1 MPARTQTPQTPDET
15 LVHASVGHVFG
26 QAAASVANH
35 RKNFVALHK
44 IHMELATCKE
54 VVNKKGNKVKLIGE
68 GIFEKVFLQMFL
80 KVVSLKKGEP
90 SADRV
95 LKFVGGYIKFI
106 NEKAAESQSPHDNN
120 DDGNGNTTA
129 SRFTARLL
137 KLLLK
142 GFLSKDKN
150 VRCRV
155 LNSVAEMI
163 SHLGEIEEDIYTD
176 LRDALIQRATDKETN
191 VRYQAVVCLAK
202 LCNPDE
208 LTDDE
213 NEDMMVSF
221 LLERLAHD
229 PSPDP
234 RPSEVRR
241 AILHNVP
248 ANQRT
253 LPAILDR
260 MKDTDAT
267 TRKAVYSA
275 VLGKNMSSK
284 TASDGSRVGTTHPKA
299 LTIAQRELVVR
310 NGLGDREL
318 SVRAAA
324 GTLMWAWLDILNAE
338 VEGLEGS
345 DASLSAESLEQ
356 GLVSFLSLFDLA
368 ESTAAVDAL
377 LSVFTAKVEAFNNLE
392 FKDHYWDKLIPEK
405 AFLARVFVE
414 HCKNT
419 EDDVRLEAML
429 PVVTSVAF
437 RIQESYNLHVEQEF
451 LLSNPDI
458 DETERNNIED
468 EKMARELVMSEL
480 LKLAVNLDY
489 SDETGRR
496 KMFQL
501 VRDMLRRESLP
512 ENVMAPCLDVM
523 RTLSPT
529 ERDLIRLVVETV
541 QDLRDSVYGDA
552 EEDEAVLAN
561 PDASFEESQ
570 PRAKPARKVVE
581 DMSPEQRA
589 RVDRADLRCLSLC
602 VGMLERVNSTF
613 EENLILDGILRELII
628 PSVQRKDTVFR
639 ERGLKALGLCCLIA
653 KQLATRS
660 ISLFMNQIPSSPIN
674 IRLTLVQSLFDIFM
688 VHEDIV
694 FKKQENNVEALTAFL
709 LTHIE
714 TEQDPKVKATF
725 CVGATKL
732 VLSGIVTDVNVI
744 KNLIKAYLCPVTA
757 DNQELRQCL
766 SFFLPMYSQSS
777 LANQKLMS
785 DIFIHVF
792 LDVCQDRKEAI
803 GRDNTPP
810 AVDSE
815 RVADMFLQWTDP
827 LQVSHAIDATG
838 SQAMKDEDE
847 CVQLDL
853 AENILRT
860 LFEKDLKVTI
870 EKEDK
875 QILCKLLNKLHIP
888 DTVDD
893 YRIRSLKLLMD
904 NLRTR
909 RPLRDTVSKNALAK
923 FEATITRKFEKQF
936 EQFSE
941 EDFRKLHELNDL
953 FQFLD
958 SIIPLDDEEEFI
970 DIDVPRKGKKR
981 RSESVNSTTT
991 EDSAANSLEK
1001 EKGRRASK
1009 RARPSTSEGD
1019 NDGEDDHSTGQ
1030 HSHGPALPT
1039 RTLPK
1044 RAVAG
1049 KKPIQAIVISS
1060 DSDEDEGKLQAR
1072 HKGKS
1077 RARFRPSVK
1086 TEEAQLD
1093 DEISALLSNSTRS
1106 PGVTETPFDSIM
1118 DDSEEEE
1125 DEVNESLLVQE

>member
-1 MPARTQTPQTPDET
+1 MPARTQTPLTPDET

-44 IHMELATCKE
+44 IHLELSAYKE
-54 VVNKKGNKVKLIGE
+54 AVNKKGNKFKLTGE
-68 GIFEKVFLQMFL
+68 RVFEKAFHQMFL
-80 KVVSLKKGEP
+80 KVVPLKKGEP
-90 SADRV
+90 SADRI

-106 NEKAAESQSPHDNN
+106 NEKAAENQTPHDNDDN
-120 DDGNGNTTA
+120 DDTTA
-129 SRFTARLL
+129 SRFTAHLL
-137 KLLLK
+137 RLLLK

-163 SHLGEIEEDIYTD
+163 SHLGEIEEDIYAD
-176 LRDALIQRATDKETN
+176 LRDALIQRATDKEIN

-202 LCNPDE
+202 LCHPDG
-208 LTDDE
+208 LADDE

-221 LLERLAHD
+221 LLKRLAHD
-229 PSPDP
+229 PSP
-234 RPSEVRR
+234 EVRR
-241 AILHNVP
+241 AILYNVP
-248 ANQRT
+248 VNQRT

-260 MKDTDAT
+260 MRDTDTT

-275 VLGKNMSSK
+275 VLEKNMSN
-284 TASDGSRVGTTHPKA
+284 
-299 LTIAQRELVVR
+299 QRELVVR

-318 SVRAAA
+318 PVRAAA
-324 GTLMWAWLDILNAE
+324 GTLMWAWLNAD

-345 DASLSAESLEQ
+345 DITLSAELLEQ
-356 GLVSFLSLFDLA
+356 ELVSFLSLFDLV
-368 ESTAAVDAL
+368 ESTVAADAL
-377 LSVFTAKVEAFNNLE
+377 LSVFAAKVETFDNLE

-414 HCKNT
+414 HCKNSK
-419 EDDVRLEAML
+419 DNVRLEAML

-451 LLSNPDI
+451 LLSNPDV
-458 DETERNNIED
+458 DETERNNLED

-541 QDLRDSVYGDA
+541 QDLRDSVHDDA
-552 EEDEAVLAN
+552 EEDETVASRESPFVNSSPNTFSNQPAD

-570 PRAKPARKVVE
+570 LKAKPARKAIE

-589 RVDRADLRCLSLC
+589 RVDRVDLRCLSLC
-602 VGMLERVNSTF
+602 IGMLERVNSTF
-613 EENLILDGILRELII
+613 EENLILDGVLRELII
-628 PSVQRKDTVFR
+628 PSVQKKDAVFR

-653 KQLATRS
+653 RQLATRS
-660 ISLFMNQIPSSPIN
+660 IGLFMNQIPSSPIN

-688 VHEDIV
+688 VHEDVV

-732 VLSGIVTDVNVI
+732 VLSGMVTDVNVI
-744 KNLIKAYLCPVTA
+744 KNLIKAYLSPITA

-777 LANQKLMS
+777 PSNQKCMS

-803 GRDNTPP
+803 GYDDTPP
-810 AVDSE
+810 VVDSE

-827 LQVSHAIDATG
+827 LQLSHAIDAT
-838 SQAMKDEDE
+838 SSKAMKDEDE

-853 AENILRT
+853 AENILTT

-870 EKEDK
+870 ESEAPSFSYNPIVETPHGQFAHSPTFEGHRLQK
-875 QILCKLLNKLHIP
+875 C
-888 DTVDD
+888 
-893 YRIRSLKLLMD
+893 
-904 NLRTR
+904 
-909 RPLRDTVSKNALAK
+909 LAK
-923 FEATITRKFEKQF
+923 FEATITKKFEKQL
-936 EQFSE
+936 EHFSE
-941 EDFRKLHELNDL
+941 EEFRKLNELNDL

-958 SIIPLDDEEEFI
+958 SIIPLDDDEFI

-991 EDSAANSLEK
+991 EDSGANSPLEK
-1001 EKGRRASK
+1001 GKGRRPSK

-1019 NDGEDDHSTGQ
+1019 NDGEDNHSTGQ
-1030 HSHGPALPT
+1030 HSYGPALPT

-1044 RAVAG
+1044 RAAAG
-1049 KKPIQAIVISS
+1049 KKPIQVIVISS
-1060 DSDEDEGKLQAR
+1060 DSDEDEGKSRTRYKA
-1072 HKGKS
+1072 KS
-1077 RARFRPSVK
+1077 GVRFRPSVK

-1093 DEISALLSNSTRS
+1093 DEISALLSNNARS
-1106 PGVTETPFDSIM
+1106 PSVTETPFDSIM
-1118 DDSEEEE
+1118 DDSAEEE
-1125 DEVNESLLVQE
+1125 DEVNESLLVQEQS